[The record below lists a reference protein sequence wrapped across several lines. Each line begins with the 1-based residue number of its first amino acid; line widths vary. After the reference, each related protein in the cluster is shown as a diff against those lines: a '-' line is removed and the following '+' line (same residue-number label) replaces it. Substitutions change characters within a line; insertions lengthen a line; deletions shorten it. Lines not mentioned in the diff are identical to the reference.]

1 MTATRADN
9 GAKFTPVLRAAT
21 QNLGRPW
28 TRMAPPQ
35 EVFYK
40 TFADKT
46 HDSRYDGTFT
56 TVLRANWDL
65 DQANYGTLTHAK
77 NANDSLISVGDAV
90 LSFLDSDVADQSKI
104 KYVTDNSVG
113 GGVMEGRADYV
124 VEPKAISR
132 LKYPILWKLGPYRTD
147 NNGTVGQP
155 NAASTRP
162 FPILK
167 FSELYFAAA
176 EAAVKGAATQPG
188 YSARDLI
195 NVIRARAGKWRFSN
209 AKNDYYVADFSKE
222 MTDATPQEIT
232 IKYILEELSRE
243 YFGEGHRWFDLVRTQ
258 MWKELAS
265 TYTIAGMNATD
276 VTPQTYTRT
285 INNEHYLRP
294 IPQSQLDAMEMTEE
308 EKAEFQN
315 PGY

>member
-1 MTATRADN
+1 M
-9 GAKFTPVLRAAT
+9 
-21 QNLGRPW
+21 
-28 TRMAPPQ
+28 
-35 EVFYK
+35 
-40 TFADKT
+40 
-46 HDSRYDGTFT
+46 
-56 TVLRANWDL
+56 
-65 DQANYGTLTHAK
+65 
-77 NANDSLISVGDAV
+77 
-90 LSFLDSDVADQSKI
+90 
-104 KYVTDNSVG
+104 
-113 GGVMEGRADYV
+113 
-124 VEPKAISR
+124 
-132 LKYPILWKLGPYRTD
+132 
-147 NNGTVGQP
+147 QP
-155 NAASTRP
+155 ARP

-195 NVIRARAGKWRFSN
+195 NVIRARAGKWSFSN

-232 IKYILEELSRE
+232 IDYILDELSRE

-258 MWKELAS
+258 TWAERAG

-285 INNEHYLRP
+285 INKEHYLRP
-294 IPQSQLDAMEMTEE
+294 IPQSQLNAMEMTEE